1 MQYKERIRLPLNLDM
16 TIENKVLILYVISFS
31 PLPPLLVMVFF
42 RDIDL
47 SEPPGRVVT
56 ELTNKMLKAL

>member
-31 PLPPLLVMVFF
+31 PLPPLSVMVFF

-47 SEPPGRVVT
+47 SEPPGKVVT
-56 ELTNKMLKAL
+56 ELTNKMLKAV